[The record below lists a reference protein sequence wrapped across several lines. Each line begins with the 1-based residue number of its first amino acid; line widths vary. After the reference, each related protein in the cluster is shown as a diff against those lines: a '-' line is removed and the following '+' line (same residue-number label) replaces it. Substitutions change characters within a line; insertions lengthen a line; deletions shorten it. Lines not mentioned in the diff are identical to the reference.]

1 MGEVI
6 VSLNSKLQIPNL
18 KQIPNPNVQITKTS
32 LFEIHQG
39 IRNTFEFWILRF
51 ICNLA
56 CLREAASAKAGA
68 WSLVLARMLSVQ
80 TTNLTKRFGPLT
92 AVKNLNLEVK
102 AGEIFGLV
110 GPDAAGKTTTLR
122 MLCGILPPDEGE
134 ARVAGYDIR
143 REVEL
148 LKEKVGYLPQRFGL
162 YGDLTVIENVHFYA
176 DLYQVP
182 KKIRKG
188 RIERLLRFA
197 NLEPFVKRKAQDLS
211 GGMKQKLGL
220 ISALIHTPEILLL
233 DEPTTGVDPLSRRDF
248 WMILYDLLKE
258 GVTILFS
265 TSYLDEAERC
275 SRIGLIYQGELMIAD
290 TPASVK
296 TQMRGTILELRMED
310 HQEGMKILE
319 KTGSFRSIVL
329 SGDKI
334 HVFVDDPLKGEKLI
348 REVLRSERREVENLT
363 EVRPSLEDVF
373 VSMVKEKKG

>member
-1 MGEVI
+1 
-6 VSLNSKLQIPNL
+6 
-18 KQIPNPNVQITKTS
+18 
-32 LFEIHQG
+32 
-39 IRNTFEFWILRF
+39 
-51 ICNLA
+51 
-56 CLREAASAKAGA
+56 
-68 WSLVLARMLSVQ
+68 MLSVQ
-80 TTNLTKRFGPLT
+80 TTNLTKRFGVLT
-92 AVKNLNLEVK
+92 AVNHLNLEVK

-122 MLCGILPPDEGE
+122 MLCGILPADEGE
-134 ARVAGYDIR
+134 ARVAGYDVR
-143 REVEL
+143 REAEL

-162 YGDLTVIENVHFYA
+162 YGDLTVIENIYFYA

-182 KKIRKG
+182 KKIRKE

-197 NLEPFVKRKAQDLS
+197 NLEPFIKRKAQDLS

-220 ISALIHTPEILLL
+220 ISSLIHTPEILFL

-310 HQEGMKILE
+310 HQGGMKILE

-334 HVFVDDPLKGEKLI
+334 HVFVDDPLKGIKLI
-348 REVLRSERREVENLT
+348 REVLRSEGMEVENLA

-373 VSMVKEKKG
+373 VSMVRAKNSASE